1 MFVSFENK
9 VISGNYI
16 FVAKQ
21 NIFERDVK
29 ELEKDFLFALKR
41 LELLK

>member
-1 MFVSFENK
+1 MLVSFEK
-9 VISGNYI
+9 KIISGNYI

-21 NIFERDVK
+21 NIFKRDVK
-29 ELEKDFLFALKR
+29 ELEQDFIFALKR